1 MKDFVDKGGPLM
13 WIILVASVV
22 AVGVFAERLTYLRRV
37 SVSVE
42 DLLRGIANLIRRG
55 SYAEAQIICRST
67 PGPVARVIVA
77 AIMRHDLPRTDLKQ
91 IVQEAGQM
99 EVPHLEKNL
108 RLLATVAQITPLIG
122 LLGTVSG
129 MISAFVTV
137 SSQGGYVTANTLSN
151 GVYQSLLTTAG
162 GLVVA
167 IPAFAAYSY
176 LSSRINALL
185 HDMERAG
192 IEIVNLLLDH
202 RGGSGG
208 IIPFGAASAETSSAA
223 PVTEFRKKKPGRE

>member
-1 MKDFVDKGGPLM
+1 M
-13 WIILVASVV
+13 WIILAASVV

-42 DLLRGIANLIRRG
+42 DLLRGIANLVRHG
-55 SYAEAQIICRST
+55 KYAEAQIISRGT

-77 AIMRHDLPRTDLKQ
+77 AIMRYDLPRADLKQ

-108 RLLATVAQITPLIG
+108 RLLATIAQITPLIG

-129 MISAFVTV
+129 MISAFNTV
-137 SSQGGYVTANTLSN
+137 STHSGYVTADTLAK

-176 LSSRINALL
+176 LSSRVNALL

-202 RGGSGG
+202 RGGTGG
-208 IIPFGAASAETSSAA
+208 IIPFGAASAETATA
-223 PVTEFRKKKPGRE
+223 MPVVDFRKKKPGRE

>member
-1 MKDFVDKGGPLM
+1 M
-13 WIILVASVV
+13 WVILAASVV

-55 SYAEAQIICRST
+55 GYAEAQIICRST

-91 IVQEAGQM
+91 IVQEAGQL
-99 EVPHLEKNL
+99 EVPSLERNL

-167 IPAFAAYSY
+167 IPAFVAYSY
-176 LSSRINALL
+176 LSSRVNALL
-185 HDMERAG
+185 HDMERTG
-192 IEIVNLLLDH
+192 IEIVNLLMDH

-208 IIPFGAASAETSSAA
+208 IIPFGAASAEAGSTGPMS
-223 PVTEFRKKKPGRE
+223 EFRKKKPGRE